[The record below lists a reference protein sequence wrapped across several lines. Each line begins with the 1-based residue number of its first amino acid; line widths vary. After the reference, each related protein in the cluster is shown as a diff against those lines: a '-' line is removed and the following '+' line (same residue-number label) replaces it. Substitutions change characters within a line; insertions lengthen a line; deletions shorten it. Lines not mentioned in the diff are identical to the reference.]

1 MKDIIKRKLKCS
13 KEEAEEIV
21 KDLEDIS
28 PLFLDILESWC
39 NDKPYSDIE
48 IGGYTV
54 QSLMNDYDLGF
65 IGALLTLDW
74 IYRNPNEA
82 GKALKFGI
90 R

>member
-1 MKDIIKRKLKCS
+1 MKDIIKRKLECS
-13 KEEAEEIV
+13 EEEAEEIV

-39 NDKPYSDIE
+39 KDKPYSDIK

-74 IYRNPNEA
+74 VYKKPDEA
-82 GKALKFGI
+82 SKALQFGI